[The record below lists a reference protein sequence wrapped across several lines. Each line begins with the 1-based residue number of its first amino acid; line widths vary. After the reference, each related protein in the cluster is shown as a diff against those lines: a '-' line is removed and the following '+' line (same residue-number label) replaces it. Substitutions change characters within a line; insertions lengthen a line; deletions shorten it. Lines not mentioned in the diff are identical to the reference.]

1 MCSVGERVSYETRVS
16 VWFSYQACGCN
27 VDQMVQYV
35 QFVVACYGSVYSID
49 YHSLILTLTGRY
61 VGFVS

>member
-1 MCSVGERVSYETRVS
+1 MRQGSV
-16 VWFSYQACGCN
+16 FSFRIRPAVVMYMY

>member
-1 MCSVGERVSYETRVS
+1 MRQGSV
-16 VWFSYQACGCN
+16 CGFRIRPAVVMYMY

-49 YHSLILTLTGRY
+49 YLNLMLRKPNRKVRRIR
-61 VGFVS
+61 